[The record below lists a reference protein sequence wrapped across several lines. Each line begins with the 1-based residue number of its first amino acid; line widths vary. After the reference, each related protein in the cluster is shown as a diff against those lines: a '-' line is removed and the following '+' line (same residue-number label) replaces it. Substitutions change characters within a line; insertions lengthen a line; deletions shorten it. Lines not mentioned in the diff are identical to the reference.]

1 MRRGQATVTAALV
14 LLLVLLSLAASS
26 NWASPW
32 VTPPSSGDAPATQ
45 DTVPSDPGAGAGG
58 GGGSADQGAS
68 SALSVLGIAIT
79 VFAGM
84 FVLFAVWTIARGLV
98 MWGVP
103 RFGIH
108 RRRPTPELDP
118 LDDDPRRDLPPD
130 IATDT
135 ARLVLIEGEPR
146 NAIVACWM
154 QLEAETAW
162 AGFPR
167 LDHETS
173 AEYVERVIAMASV
186 DPAPITRLAA
196 LYREARFSEHAIDET
211 HRTAAI
217 DALEHVERSL
227 LGRIGSL
234 S

>member
-14 LLLVLLSLAASS
+14 LVLVLVSLAASS
-26 NWASPW
+26 NWVSPW
-32 VTPPSSGDAPATQ
+32 VNPPSNDEIPATQ
-45 DTVPSDPGAGAGG
+45 DTVAPDQGSGSG
-58 GGGSADQGAS
+58 GGGSNDERAATS
-68 SALSVLGIAIT
+68 LSALGIAIT
-79 VFAGM
+79 VFAGS

-103 RFGIH
+103 RFRIH
-108 RRRPTPELDP
+108 RRRLTPELEP
-118 LDDDPRRDLPPD
+118 LDEHPRLDLPPD

-135 ARLVLIEGEPR
+135 ARLVLTEGEPR

-173 AEYVERVIAMASV
+173 AEYVERVIATASV
-186 DPAPITRLAA
+186 DPGPITRLATM
-196 LYREARFSEHAIDET
+196 YREARFSEHPIDET
-211 HRTAAI
+211 HRAAAI

-227 LGRIGSL
+227 MGRIGSR

>member
-1 MRRGQATVTAALV
+1 MRRRYGMASAALV
-14 LLLVLLSLAASS
+14 LVLVLFALAASS
-26 NWASPW
+26 SWVSPW
-32 VTPPSSGDAPATQ
+32 VNPPSSGDAPATA
-45 DTVPSDPGAGAGG
+45 DTVAPDESP
-58 GGGSADQGAS
+58 GGSSGTGTDDGAAS
-68 SALSVLGIAIT
+68 SLSAIGIAIT
-79 VFAGM
+79 LVAGM

-103 RFGIH
+103 RFRIH
-108 RRRPTPELDP
+108 RRRPAPELDP
-118 LDDDPRRDLPPD
+118 LDEDPRLDLPPD

-135 ARLVLIEGEPR
+135 AKLILTEGEPR

-186 DPAPITRLAA
+186 DPRPITQLAS
-196 LYREARFSEHAIDET
+196 LYREARFSEHPIDEA
-211 HRTAAI
+211 HRTTAI
-217 DALEHVERSL
+217 DALEQVERSL
-227 LGRIGSL
+227 LGRIGTL